1 MFGDSIGIKDK
12 VLLEGKIVE
21 SLTRDPERQETK
33 DPIDNLVYKSFVKRF
48 NERYQNKLNE
58 GQKTLLT
65 KYVTSFVD
73 GGLELKVI
81 MNEEIGNLKE
91 KLRSM
96 EGTAALSSD
105 KEVETKAG
113 KVLDLLEGYRDKEID
128 LVMIE
133 EVLKIQSLV
142 EELEKDDT

>member
-1 MFGDSIGIKDK
+1 
-12 VLLEGKIVE
+12 
-21 SLTRDPERQETK
+21 
-33 DPIDNLVYKSFVKRF
+33 
-48 NERYQNKLNE
+48 
-58 GQKTLLT
+58 
-65 KYVTSFVD
+65 
-73 GGLELKVI
+73 